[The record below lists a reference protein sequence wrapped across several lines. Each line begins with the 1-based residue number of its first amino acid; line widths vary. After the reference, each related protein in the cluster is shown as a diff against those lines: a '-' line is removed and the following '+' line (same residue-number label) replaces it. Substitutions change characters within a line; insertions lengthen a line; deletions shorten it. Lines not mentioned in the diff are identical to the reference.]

1 MTKGTNRT
9 DMSEAKRLAR
19 RVANLAMEGMALGQ
33 AKEDSL
39 AVCRL
44 ILESTVWQRAS
55 QVMLYVPMSG
65 EMNVNLLME
74 NGLKNRKL
82 VTLPRFSVEKNA
94 YEACEI
100 DNLSDLVPGKFGVPE
115 PSPNS
120 QIMDTKQLD
129 LAIVPGVAFA
139 GLGGRLGRGGGF
151 FDRLLAGIPAKKCG
165 VCFEQQV
172 YPDVPVERH
181 DVKMDMIATPN
192 GWLVPP
198 PA

>member
-1 MTKGTNRT
+1 MTEGTNRT
-9 DMSEAKRLAR
+9 DLSEAKRLAR
-19 RVANLAMEGMALGQ
+19 RMSNLAMEGMALGQ

-65 EMNVNLLME
+65 ELNVNLLME

-82 VTLPRFSVEKNA
+82 LALPRFSVKKNS
-94 YEACEI
+94 YEAREI
-100 DNLSDLVPGKFGVPE
+100 LNLSELVPGKFGVPE
-115 PSPNS
+115 PSSNS
-120 QIMDTKQLD
+120 QITDTKQLD
-129 LAIVPGVAFA
+129 LAIVPGVAFC
-139 GLGGRLGRGGGF
+139 GLGGRLGRGGGY
-151 FDRLLAGIPAKKCG
+151 FDRLLADILAKKCG

-181 DVKMDMIATPN
+181 DVKMDMIVTPS
-192 GWLVPP
+192 GWLIPP

>member
-19 RVANLAMEGMALGQ
+19 RVANLAMEGMAPGQ

-39 AVCRL
+39 AVSRL

-65 EMNVNLLME
+65 ELNVNSLME

-82 VTLPRFSVEKNA
+82 VALPRFSVKKNA

-100 DNLSDLVPGKFGVPE
+100 DNLSDLVLGKFGVPE
-115 PSPNS
+115 PSPDS

-129 LAIVPGVAFA
+129 LVIVPGVAFA